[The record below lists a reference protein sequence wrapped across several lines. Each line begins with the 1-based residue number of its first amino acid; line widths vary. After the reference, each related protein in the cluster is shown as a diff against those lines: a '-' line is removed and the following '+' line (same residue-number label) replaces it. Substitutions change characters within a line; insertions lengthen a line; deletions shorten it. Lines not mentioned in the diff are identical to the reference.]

1 MSVLFTGKEIIDMAV
16 QMEKNGEAFYTEL
29 AGRAENDAIKERAKY
44 LAEQEVEHAA
54 TFKVM
59 LEGLSDTGAPPE
71 SYPGEYLAYVDALVT
86 TRAFTD
92 EDKARAAAAGVK
104 SDLEAINM
112 ALGAEKDTIIFYYEM
127 LRFVGDKGRDVVN
140 KIIIEEQSHVKM
152 LVELKSQIN

>member
-16 QMEKNGEAFYTEL
+16 QIEKNGEAFYTEL
-29 AGRAENDAIKERAKY
+29 ASKAEKDVVKERAKY
-44 LAEQEVEHAA
+44 LAGQEVEHVA
-54 TFKVM
+54 TFKAM
-59 LEGLSDTGAPPE
+59 LEGISDAGAPPE
-71 SYPGEYLAYVDALVT
+71 SYPGEYLAYVEALVN

-92 EDKARAAAAGVK
+92 EDKARAAAASVK

-127 LRFVGDKGRDVVN
+127 LRFVGDKGRDAVN
-140 KIIIEEQSHVKM
+140 KIIKEEQSHVKM